1 MGALDGRVVV
11 ITGAGRGLGREYALL
26 MAAEGA
32 KVVVNDLGG
41 GPDGGGADTGPAH
54 DVVEEI
60 EALGGEAFA
69 STDDITDWEGGKR
82 LVEQAVTHFGDLHVL
97 INNAGILRD
106 RRLINMTEEEWD
118 SVMRVHLR
126 GHFVPSRWAAAYWRD
141 QTKQGRQLKAALIN
155 TTSGSGLLGN
165 IGQANYA
172 AAKAGITAFT
182 IVAAM
187 ELAQYG
193 VRCNVLA
200 PYARTRLTL
209 QTPGMDA
216 LVKAPDDP
224 AAFDVWDPANVAPV
238 VAYLATEDCPISGA
252 VLHVGGGEVGLFR
265 GWDLV
270 DVIHTDGRFTI
281 GELAKKASKL
291 LEGRPRFP
299 SVALT
304 MEEMGAGFVA
314 RYTAGA

>member
-1 MGALDGRVVV
+1 VVPGESF
-11 ITGAGRGLGREYALL
+11 TALL
-26 MAAEGA
+26 RAQGLEPRWSLPADASLVDAPEGTTVLAFRYADGVLMAG
-32 KVVVNDLGG
+32 
-41 GPDGGGADTGPAH
+41 
-54 DVVEEI
+54 
-60 EALGGEAFA
+60 
-69 STDDITDWEGGKR
+69 
-82 LVEQAVTHFGDLHVL
+82 
-97 INNAGILRD
+97 D
-106 RRLINMTEEEWD
+106 RRATAGNVIAYRTMQKVFPADAYSAVGISGTAGVGVELIRLFQTE
-118 SVMRVHLR
+118 
-126 GHFVPSRWAAAYWRD
+126 
-141 QTKQGRQLKAALIN
+141 GRQLKAALIN

-314 RYTAGA
+314 RHTAGA